1 MSRIANVTV
10 WVYSKG
16 LRLYPGNFYTSFGME
31 MRDVFTLA
39 IADAAKCGII
49 PAIRTIMKEL
59 GELPENLI
67 LEHAYQK
74 RKKLIQS
81 LNSPQELLLGGVEM
95 IGKPIVVIGYALL
108 IAALIGWL
116 VLLITDLID
125 VLPEGL
131 IGLAAIAGFGLLLI
145 KAIKDRLTNK
155 EDNYYSKNIKL

>member
-1 MSRIANVTV
+1 MA
-10 WVYSKG
+10 
-16 LRLYPGNFYTSFGME
+16 
-31 MRDVFTLA
+31 DVFTLA
-39 IADAAKCGII
+39 ITDVTQCGIV
-49 PAIRTIMKEL
+49 PTMKFCMREL
-59 GELPENLI
+59 AEMPENLI

-74 RKKLIQS
+74 RNKLIQS
-81 LNSPQELLLGGVEM
+81 LNSPQELLIGGVEM
-95 IGKPIVVIGYALL
+95 IEKPIVVIGYALL

-131 IGLAAIAGFGLLLI
+131 IGLAVIAGFGLLLI